1 MEKQNR
7 PEKISYLVDFSC
19 SMLADNNTKNEFSV
33 AQLFENDPSCK
44 NMNTK
49 TTTGS
54 EDIIKTKT
62 FVRAMMEIGL
72 K

>member
-1 MEKQNR
+1 
-7 PEKISYLVDFSC
+7 
-19 SMLADNNTKNEFSV
+19 MLADNNTKNEFSV
-33 AQLFENDPSCK
+33 AQYLRTIHHK

-62 FVRAMMEIGL
+62 FCKGDDGNWV
-72 K
+72 

>member
-1 MEKQNR
+1 
-7 PEKISYLVDFSC
+7 
-19 SMLADNNTKNEFSV
+19 MLADNNTKNEFSV

-54 EDIIKTKT
+54 EDIT
-62 FVRAMMEIGL
+62 
-72 K
+72 